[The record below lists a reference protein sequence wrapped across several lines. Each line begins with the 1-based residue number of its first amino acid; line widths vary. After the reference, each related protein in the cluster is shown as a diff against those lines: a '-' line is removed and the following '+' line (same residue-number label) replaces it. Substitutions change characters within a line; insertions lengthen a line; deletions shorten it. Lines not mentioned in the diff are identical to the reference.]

1 LHSESTRVIWF
12 FGLPSSGKAE
22 LARSVAAELRRLGRN
37 VCVVDGEQLRA
48 SANAD
53 LRFSERDRS
62 ENVRRSAQMVRL
74 MAEEGVTVLA
84 TFVTPTE
91 DHRRMVRRILSQ
103 CGLCMVHV
111 ACPLAVCLQR
121 DTRGLYDQAQ
131 RVAAE
136 GFAPDYAIFE
146 QPSSA
151 DLTLRTDL
159 LTITEARDF
168 MLQALAREP
177 AAQPASPLAPEVPEP
192 PKLQKVL
199 RASPL
204 PGKRIDL
211 GAALDQLS
219 AELAKSPAPPR
230 QPSPKAQ
237 PVSPP
242 ATLAPPSPVLS
253 VPATPVAAPISAA
266 ANPSLATFEIL
277 PSTEPKAPQPRV
289 FVAPE
294 VEVPKPAAEPPVPLI
309 QSLYSVPV
317 AKAITEELGL
327 VPIHGQ
333 LTADP
338 RPFVA
343 RRLEAVS
350 AKADAQID
358 VAESSTSP
366 LRPQK
371 PKVNLQKT
379 APAPKRKVG
388 RMLPHDRDF
397 LIFASCCLLF
407 VMVAGV
413 GIFGKRSIRML
424 RIAFENAPEKKTSAG
439 NLEVPQVAQTEPAAP
454 VSQPPATPPSQKKL
468 ALSQIAMMNVGVG
481 AKNTPPADAETPASV
496 PQTREPESPQKL
508 KILGEAVMRSFWS
521 SSSWQ
526 EKLSYVHQQERVAP
540 AMQDY
545 YEVQKKTD
553 PPGSDLQVCKLHEV
567 DGLEFL
573 YLGYTSTGPRP
584 FLEIALRRESDGSF
598 KLDWES
604 YVGAS
609 SMAWEQFTDSRP
621 SDPTTFRVYADIA
634 DYYNYE
640 FTDEKKYLSL
650 RLESP
655 DGKTQLFGF
664 LDKTSETY
672 HKLFGKLLAGQKRL
686 TLTVK
691 LAYPANPLSR
701 DCVKITQLIADRWLV
716 NDSQVANVDLPAET
730 KP

>member
-1 LHSESTRVIWF
+1 
-12 FGLPSSGKAE
+12 
-22 LARSVAAELRRLGRN
+22 
-37 VCVVDGEQLRA
+37 
-48 SANAD
+48 
-53 LRFSERDRS
+53 
-62 ENVRRSAQMVRL
+62 MVRL

-91 DHRRMVRRILSQ
+91 DHRTMVRRILGQ

-111 ACPLAVCLQR
+111 ACPIAVCLQR

-131 RVAAE
+131 RIAAE

-159 LTITEARDF
+159 LSITEARDF
-168 MLQALAREP
+168 MLQALVQKP
-177 AAQPASPLAPEVPEP
+177 AAQPAPPPAPQVPEP

-219 AELAKSPAPPR
+219 AELAKSPSLTRHSVPKVQPAILAAPPA
-230 QPSPKAQ
+230 SA
-237 PVSPP
+237 VEIP
-242 ATLAPPSPVLS
+242 AP
-253 VPATPVAAPISAA
+253 PVAAQIP
-266 ANPSLATFEIL
+266 
-277 PSTEPKAPQPRV
+277 
-289 FVAPE
+289 
-294 VEVPKPAAEPPVPLI
+294 AEPPAPTVLTLEFTPWPDPNAPLQQLFVTAEEEVSKPAPEPEAPSI
-309 QSLYSVPV
+309 QPIYSLP
-317 AKAITEELGL
+317 ATQAITEELGL

-333 LTADP
+333 LSADP

-350 AKADAQID
+350 AQADAQSMAPEAATP
-358 VAESSTSP
+358 VVKPS
-366 LRPQK
+366 K
-371 PKVNLQKT
+371 PKVKLQKT
-379 APAPKRKVG
+379 GPAPKRKVG

-397 LIFASCCLLF
+397 LVFASCCLLF
-407 VMVAGV
+407 VLVAGV

-424 RIAFENAPEKKTSAG
+424 RIAFENEPEKKPSAG
-439 NLEVPQVAQTEPAAP
+439 NLEVPQFAKAE
-454 VSQPPATPPSQKKL
+454 PPASVNEPTGTPPGQKKL
-468 ALSQIAMMNVGVG
+468 ALSQLAMMNVGVG
-481 AKNTPPADAETPASV
+481 AKTTRPADVEAAPEAPQASELATPE
-496 PQTREPESPQKL
+496 RL
-508 KILGEAVMRSFWS
+508 RKIGEEVMRPFWEAS
-521 SSSWQ
+521 TWQ
-526 EKLSYVHQQERVAP
+526 DKLNYVHQPERVAP
-540 AMQDY
+540 AMKDY

-553 PPGSDLQVCKLHEV
+553 PPGSTLQVCKLHEA
-567 DGLEFL
+567 DGLEFI
-573 YLGYTSTGPRP
+573 YLGYNSTGQRP

-609 SMAWEQFTDSRP
+609 GMAWQQFTDSRP
-621 SDPTTFRVYADIA
+621 SNPVTFRVYADLA

-640 FTDEKKYLSL
+640 FTDDKKFLSL

-655 DGKTQLFGF
+655 DGGGRLYGF
-664 LDKTSETY
+664 LDKNAETS
-672 HKLFGKLLAGQKRL
+672 HKLFSKLFAGQRHL

-691 LAYPANPLSR
+691 LAYPPNPLSR
-701 DCVKITQLIADRWLV
+701 DCVRITQLISDRWLL
-716 NDSQVANVDLPAET
+716 NDSQVANVDLPAEA